1 MTTLS
6 QRYQQI
12 QNATVGMRTQS
23 SQLITRAMGS
33 MIDSSGGG
41 MGGDVANYYGLSTR
55 QNDGAMFDDAT
66 MANASRL
73 YRAAMR
79 DHQFAAIRPLAVKVA
94 EQSLKVGRSRPSTA
108 RRTPVDPGMM
118 TKELRLVY
126 DSAPDWV
133 QKSLQADDIEPIPSH
148 PLLDL
153 FESPNPYMTK
163 SALLYCT
170 AYSMEA
176 VGEAVWWV
184 DFDGESKSI
193 WYWPRSWIKPV
204 TVNGVAYAKWK
215 VQIPGVPSDFPLIDG
230 NDISNFRYPNP
241 ADPTRSHS
249 PTAAQ
254 SRAINTDDHIQE
266 SQLSSMK
273 NSIRPTLGIVI
284 GDVLPDP
291 SGGRMQPELTPEQR
305 KQLISAIR
313 MAYRGAMHN
322 GDPII
327 LDGLIRDVKQIFP
340 SPAELDYQNGSGLTK
355 DRIYNGYGTS
365 PIVAGQTEGANRASS
380 YVAHEA
386 FYSLRVNPL
395 LALLSEEMTRK
406 VGPRFAAAGEKL
418 SVWLTKA
425 SADDVEIAIR
435 QCDSLA
441 KYNFIRPSEMRAKF
455 GLPPDKEMDEWWQK
469 KQELAANPPTPPTPP
484 AAAAPG
490 QSPLSPPQPPTKPT
504 SAGRKTPGKKTS
516 PSQVK
521 DA

>member
-1 MTTLS
+1 M
-6 QRYQQI
+6 
-12 QNATVGMRTQS
+12 ATIAESYSRIKQATIGARTQIALS
-23 SQLITRAMGS
+23 FGKSMGGS
-33 MIDSSGGG
+33 ASG
-41 MGGDVANYYGLSTR
+41 MSGDVANYYGLSAR

-94 EQSLKVGRSRPSTA
+94 EQSIKVGRGKSADEPRN
-108 RRTPVDPGMM
+108 PVSPGMM
-118 TKELRLVY
+118 TKDLKLVW
-126 DSAPDWV
+126 DFAPPDV
-133 QKSLQADDIEPIPSH
+133 QKSLAADDIAPFPSH
-148 PLLDL
+148 PLIDL
-153 FESPNPYMTK
+153 FDSPNQYMTK

-184 DFDGESKSI
+184 DFEGESKSI

-204 TVNGVAYAKWK
+204 TVNGTAYAKWK
-215 VQIPGVPSDFPLIDG
+215 VQIPGVPDDFPLIDG
-230 NDISNFRYPNP
+230 EDIINFRYPNP

-266 SQLSSMK
+266 SQLAGMK

-291 SGGRMQPELTPEQR
+291 MGGRMQPELTAEQR
-305 KQLISAIR
+305 KQIISALR
-313 MAYRGAMHN
+313 MAYRGAMHT

-327 LDGLIRDVKQIFP
+327 LDGLIADIKQIFP
-340 SPAELDYQNGSGLTK
+340 SPAELDYQNGSALTK
-355 DRIYNGYGTS
+355 NRIYNGYGTS

-395 LALLSEEMTRK
+395 LALISEELTRK
-406 VGPRFAAAGEKL
+406 VGPRFSANGEKL
-418 SVWLTKA
+418 HVWLTRA
-425 SADDVEIAIR
+425 TADDVEITIR
-435 QCDSLA
+435 QMDMLA
-441 KYNFIRPSEMRAKF
+441 KYNFIRPNEIRARF
-455 GLPPDKEMDEWWQK
+455 NLPPDDQIEAWWQK
-469 KQELAANPPTPPTPP
+469 KQETAAEQPPPSQPGAAPP
-484 AAAAPG
+484 AGRAP
-490 QSPLSPPQPPTKPT
+490 KI
-504 SAGRKTPGKKTS
+504 K
-516 PSQVK
+516 
-521 DA
+521 